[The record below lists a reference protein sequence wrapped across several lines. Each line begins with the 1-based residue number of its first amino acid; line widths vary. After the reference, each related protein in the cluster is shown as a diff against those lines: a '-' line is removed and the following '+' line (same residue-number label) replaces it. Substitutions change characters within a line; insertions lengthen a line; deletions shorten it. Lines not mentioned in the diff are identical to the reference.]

1 MKKSFFVFFVFF
13 SVFWRVFEKWSKKAC
28 SDRWF
33 FWKKSE
39 ISVFFLWNPKT
50 LLNGRSRMV
59 RNQFFSVFC
68 KTLFS
73 PKNTKTR
80 FFAKVGNEAMKK
92 WKNTFFHFL
101 PQKPPKNK
109 GLHSF
114 CLFNIFSIG
123 VILVCKHMWKACF
136 LSILIWVSWERLK
149 KLCFLGFVVP
159 MQAGQNSLQNTLK
172 NTLFWPFFG
181 KTRVLLPSQ
190 FSRTRPFFDK
200 KTPFFEASLV
210 EYTERQ
216 FF

>member
-1 MKKSFFVFFVFF
+1 M
-13 SVFWRVFEKWSKKAC
+13 
-28 SDRWF
+28 
-33 FWKKSE
+33 
-39 ISVFFLWNPKT
+39 FFLLKPKT
-50 LLNGRSRMV
+50 LLNGRRRMV

-80 FFAKVGNEAMKK
+80 FFAKVGNEAMQK

-101 PQKPPKNK
+101 PQKTDKNK

-123 VILVCKHMWKACF
+123 VILVCKHIWKTRF
-136 LSILIWVSWERLK
+136 LSVLIWVSWEQMK
-149 KLCFLGFVVP
+149 KQCFLGFLVSI
-159 MQAGQNSLQNTLK
+159 QAGQNSLQNTLK
-172 NTLFWPFFG
+172 NTLFWPFFK

-190 FSRTRPFFDK
+190 FSRTEAFLTE
-200 KTPFFEASLV
+200 KTPFLEASLV
-210 EYTERQ
+210 EYTERH